1 MSIEVTD
8 WDPFTLNKASNSS
21 FELKNLGFVFEKLSK
36 TAIVPTDS
44 IID

>member
-1 MSIEVTD
+1 LNTD
-8 WDPFTLNKASNSS
+8 VNSS
-21 FELKNLGFVFEKLSK
+21 LELKNLGFVFEKLSK